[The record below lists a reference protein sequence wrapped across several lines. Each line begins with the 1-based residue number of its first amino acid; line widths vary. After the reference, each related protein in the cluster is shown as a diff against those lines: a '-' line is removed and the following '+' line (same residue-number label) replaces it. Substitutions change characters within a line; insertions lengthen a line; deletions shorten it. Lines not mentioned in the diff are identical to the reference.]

1 MLLEEREVVEEAAD
15 RWWLFLLTGITWL
28 VVSLLVFQWDYTTVY
43 AVSYLFGVVA
53 LFAGVNEFLQV
64 TIATSGWKVAHIILG
79 VLFVLAGLWA
89 IVHPHNAFATLAGLI
104 GFFFLFKG
112 IFDITAAFIARGLFE
127 LWWLQLIVG
136 LIEILLAFWVAGSFK
151 DKVILLVAYVGIIA
165 LSRGLTEIFLAFKL
179 LSLKRGGGGRVAVA

>member
-151 DKVILLVAYVGIIA
+151 DQVILLVAYVGIIA

-179 LSLKRGGGGRVAVA
+179 KGLRRRVAVA